1 MQYVLMVV
9 EQLDRAIHEL
19 STDHPINNRLALI
32 LIDNGTELVLHRRCM
47 DHLFSDRMLR
57 SLQPKQRRMAKS
69 QFLRDKLK
77 VLEQLDDITRTERRF
92 IQVAH
97 SYRNALYHAGLKHD
111 DIIRAIAGHY
121 FLLCC
126 DLFAQLKPSSVS
138 QSSTDRYTAVAE
150 RYLPIRDGPFAALRR
165 GSQALV
171 EELAEKL
178 RSARPKQ
185 IPDLTKTL
193 ANSARTAIQQI
204 EAALEFSVREN
215 PSNLSSKEV
224 LELAQL
230 ELEFR
235 NALEREGVSSYIVD
249 PLYQDAVSQ
258 VTNTVEATW
267 RPRHTSLPSENWASR
282 ADAIEG
288 EVDPLI
294 AMDLYQSLRNDMSY
308 LEDAISFVAAELDRW
323 QQLQDDIAR
332 GK

>member
-1 MQYVLMVV
+1 MQYVLTVV

-69 QFLRDKLK
+69 QRLPDKLK
-77 VLEQLDDITRTERRF
+77 VLEQLEDITRTERRF
-92 IQVAH
+92 IRVAH

-126 DLFAQLKPSSVS
+126 DLLARLKPYSVS

-150 RYLPIRDGPFAALRR
+150 RYLPIRDGPFVAHR

-171 EELAEKL
+171 EDLAEKL

-204 EAALEFSVREN
+204 EDALEFSVREN

-235 NALEREGVSSYIVD
+235 NALECEGVNSYVVD
-249 PLYQDAVSQ
+249 PLYQDDVSQ

-267 RPRHTSLPSENWASR
+267 RPRHTLLPSENWASR

-288 EVDPLI
+288 EVDPQI
-294 AMDLYQSLRNDMSY
+294 AMDLYQSLRKDMSY
-308 LEDAISFVAAELDRW
+308 VEDAISFVAAELDRW